1 VTPRRPVAALAVAAA
16 LAACSPSAPV
26 AVPAPAPAG
35 IASPTPTPSPTA
47 AALPPVQDATGLT
60 ADGLVLG
67 RRALPPE
74 RIDASRTFL
83 LGQAR
88 RVAPG
93 ERPGLLLVL
102 PAANTT
108 LREEYD
114 RYRLDDLRDHGLS
127 VAVVA
132 TYGGSWNA
140 GDCCGQ
146 PRAERIDDV
155 AAVTAVRDD
164 ALRRTGGDP
173 ARVALLGHSVGGIM
187 AWRLACEPTFAAAAV
202 VAVSGTLTH
211 PCPQRLAR
219 VPDLLALHG
228 EQDASV
234 PLNGS
239 DAVVPLLGIAPP
251 PVPRSAAR
259 LARAAG
265 CDAPRRTG
273 DSTSWAGCAGG
284 GSVTLTVLNGRGHAW
299 KDLDA
304 TRVAAQFLRAVLPGV
319 R

>member
-1 VTPRRPVAALAVAAA
+1 MRRTPGLLLAAVAALV
-16 LAACSPSAPV
+16 ACSPATPV
-26 AVPAPAPAG
+26 ATSSPAPSALSSPPLSPAP
-35 IASPTPTPSPTA
+35 
-47 AALPPVQDATGLT
+47 ALPPVQDATGLT
-60 ADGLVLG
+60 AEGLVPG

-74 RIDASRTFL
+74 RIEASRTFL

-127 VAVVA
+127 VAVVG

-146 PRAERIDDV
+146 PQADRVDDV

-173 ARVALLGHSVGGIM
+173 ARVALLGHSVGALM
-187 AWRLACEPTFAAAAV
+187 AWRLACEPSFAAAAA
-202 VAVSGTLTH
+202 VAVSGTLTAR
-211 PCPQRLAR
+211 CPDPLPRA
-219 VPDLLALHG
+219 PDLLALHG
-228 EQDASV
+228 KRDASV
-234 PLNGS
+234 PLAGS
-239 DAVVPLLGIAPP
+239 DRVVPLLGIAPP
-251 PVPRSAAR
+251 PVRDSAQVVA
-259 LARAAG
+259 AAAG
-265 CDAPRRTG
+265 CSGPRVDG
-273 DSTSWAGCAGG
+273 DSTVWDGCRGD
-284 GSVTLTVLNGRGHAW
+284 GSVTLTVLPDEGHAW
-299 KDLDA
+299 ADLDA
-304 TRVAAQFLRAVLPGV
+304 TRRAAAFLRSVLPGV